1 MNEQAPEREPEDEA
15 GADPLAFFDDD
26 DDSEVLTMNDSVY
39 RGGRRGGSYDGAT
52 GEFRAMGAPARKRAS
67 AGVGRADITQAAK
80 DSLLLAHGV
89 PVPDAHPMT
98 IYPGDGAPY
107 SLFDMSEALLQA
119 SGHELEPGADTFR
132 TTVRALSTADFPA
145 ATTDV
150 WRSIAAARQSP
161 QLAKVLQL
169 TRQLTAPDYREVG
182 FSMVDISGLRQP
194 SRATTG
200 AAEYIDLT
208 PEPTGEQIAVHSL
221 HARIAISRQAIVND
235 SAGLF
240 AASIDAVLRAAA
252 SIEMESIVGL
262 LLANANL
269 QHDAAPV
276 FHDDHG
282 NQLAAANVDGVGYL
296 AALRALRRQKT
307 EAGDP
312 ADSDPAVLLVSADA
326 EGTALETIK
335 KLPANARPA
344 VLATAHLT
352 GTQTWFLM
360 ASPDTHPVIGRT
372 RLENAPMSGVS
383 FHALE
388 PAEEHPGLWLPL
400 TFSVGHSI
408 LSRIGCVRVGGTE

>member
-1 MNEQAPEREPEDEA
+1 MNEQPPEREPEDEA
-15 GADPLAFFDDD
+15 GDESLAFFDDD
-26 DDSEVLTMNDSVY
+26 DDSEALTMNDSF
-39 RGGRRGGSYDGAT
+39 RGGRRGGSYTPGT
-52 GEFRAMGAPARKRAS
+52 GEYRNTPAPARKPAA

-89 PVPDAHPMT
+89 SVPDAHPLT
-98 IYPGDGAPY
+98 IFPGDGTPY
-107 SLFDMSEALLQA
+107 SLFDMAEALLQA
-119 SGHELEPGADTFR
+119 NGHALESGADTFR

-200 AAEYIDLT
+200 AAEYIDLS

-360 ASPDTHPVIGRT
+360 ASADTHPVIGRT

-400 TFSVGHSI
+400 SFSVGHSI
-408 LSRIGCVRVGGTE
+408 LSRIGIVRVGGTE